1 MIDGGLLG
9 WCTNALVKLDDA
21 APGVL
26 ARVLTA
32 APARRQAIFAALASR
47 EENVGVYDAGD
58 DLLPMSF
65 AEVIRHGRP
74 GDILRRAFREV
85 PEGLSG
91 VLAQIGERPLPR
103 PRDYIALR
111 DLLADED
118 TRAADALRGSGRIT
132 CRKLDV
138 LNALDHRWRHANT
151 LERID
156 SGGEALMFNQA
167 IGFIQ
172 SLNSKA
178 TDEVVAGAIAA
189 MRPTSTLAR
198 LLDRFLQRADQLPP
212 HPIASGDNELRPL
225 LSMRDVLDAGRRY
238 RNCLRHRLADAA
250 VGRMALAEYRGKC
263 LVEFRPLTTG
273 AGWLLRDVHIERNR
287 PVPLSLFADVEAKCD
302 EIGIP
307 RINEAGGGDG
317 RSSYRHF
324 TKELEWG

>member
-1 MIDGGLLG
+1 MRDGGLLG
-9 WCTNALVKLDDA
+9 WCTTPLVKLDDTA
-21 APGVL
+21 SGVL

-32 APARRQAIFAALASR
+32 APARRQAIFAALAAQ
-47 EENVGVYDAGD
+47 EEQVGLYDAGD
-58 DLLPMSF
+58 DLFPMSF

-74 GDILRRAFREV
+74 GDILRRAFGEV
-85 PEGLSG
+85 PEGFASMLT
-91 VLAQIGERPLPR
+91 QIGERPLPR
-103 PRDYIALR
+103 AKDYLALR
-111 DLLADED
+111 ALLADSD
-118 TRAADALRGSGRIT
+118 ARAADALRGSGRIT

-138 LNALDHRWRHANT
+138 LNALDPRWRHANT
-151 LERID
+151 LGRID

-198 LLDRFLQRADQLPP
+198 LLDRFLQRADQLAA

-225 LSMRDVLDAGRRY
+225 LTMRDVLDAGRRY
-238 RNCLRHRLADAA
+238 RNCLRHRLADVA
-250 VGRMALAEYRGKC
+250 VGRMALAEFRGVC
-263 LVEFRPLTTG
+263 IVEFRPTTG
-273 AGWLLRDVHIERNR
+273 AGWLFRDVHIERNR

>member
-1 MIDGGLLG
+1 MAPFDEPLRCLAVTLHSLL
-9 WCTNALVKLDDA
+9 TN
-21 APGVL
+21 
-26 ARVLTA
+26 
-32 APARRQAIFAALASR
+32 
-47 EENVGVYDAGD
+47 
-58 DLLPMSF
+58 
-65 AEVIRHGRP
+65 
-74 GDILRRAFREV
+74 
-85 PEGLSG
+85 
-91 VLAQIGERPLPR
+91 
-103 PRDYIALR
+103 
-111 DLLADED
+111 ED
-118 TRAADALRGSGRIT
+118 SRAAEALRGAGRIT

-138 LNALDHRWRHANT
+138 LNALDPRWRHANT

-167 IGFIQ
+167 ISFIQ
-172 SLNSKA
+172 LLNSKA
-178 TDEVVAGAIAA
+178 TDEVVSGAIAA

-225 LSMRDVLDAGRRY
+225 LSMREVLEAGRRY
-238 RNCLRHRLADAA
+238 RNCLRYRLADVA
-250 VGRMALAEYRGKC
+250 VGRMALAEFRGVC
-263 LVEFRPLTTG
+263 IVEFRPTTV
-273 AGWLLRDVHIERNR
+273 AGWLFRDVHIERNR